1 MLSDTNYSY
10 VVVLNDSSAADITV
24 RPKRI
29 IASPSRSPGS
39 AVTRMQYGVF
49 SIDKPFMSPA
59 LYSRYRGSTGYD
71 YSGCQKGKAFTV
83 DDGTTH
89 GFHRFLVYPVN
100 ATAIDISLITAGAMN
115 RLILFPIIASRWT
128 GWASNRRVT
137 SSPIIFV
144 LHIKEDEEQSLRER
158 LLSEEYAVLCQS
170 RITLLVYVSSNNSYF
185 YSNYPINI
193 LRNIGIRHCRTTHF
207 LLVDTDML
215 VSQNTYAVLS
225 QLKDT
230 LLADE
235 KNALVL
241 PAIFSASWTL
251 PDLPLEEQLKEWGL
265 LGRVRRRMAKQ
276 APFSAADLDKCM
288 SKRRCSAMKNG
299 LFTHVDS

>member
-1 MLSDTNYSY
+1 M
-10 VVVLNDSSAADITV
+10 
-24 RPKRI
+24 
-29 IASPSRSPGS
+29 
-39 AVTRMQYGVF
+39 
-49 SIDKPFMSPA
+49 
-59 LYSRYRGSTGYD
+59 
-71 YSGCQKGKAFTV
+71 
-83 DDGTTH
+83 
-89 GFHRFLVYPVN
+89 
-100 ATAIDISLITAGAMN
+100 
-115 RLILFPIIASRWT
+115 
-128 GWASNRRVT
+128 
-137 SSPIIFV
+137 
-144 LHIKEDEEQSLRER
+144 
-158 LLSEEYAVLCQS
+158 
-170 RITLLVYVSSNNSYF
+170 YVSSNNSFF

-241 PAIFSASWTL
+241 PAIFSVSWSL
-251 PDLPLEEQLKEWGL
+251 PDLPLEEQLKEWRL
-265 LGRVRRRMAKQ
+265 LRRVRRRMAKQ
-276 APFSAADLDKCM
+276 APFSATDLDKCM